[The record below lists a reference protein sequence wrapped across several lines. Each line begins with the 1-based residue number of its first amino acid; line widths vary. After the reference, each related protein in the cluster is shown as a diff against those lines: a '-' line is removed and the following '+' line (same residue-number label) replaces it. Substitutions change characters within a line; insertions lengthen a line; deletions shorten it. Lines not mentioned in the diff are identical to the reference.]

1 MLGVTKTNPKKMKA
15 STLLL
20 AVICFLSF
28 NAKAQVGVG
37 TTSPDGSAQLDIV
50 SNEKGILIPRLTA
63 IQRVS
68 IPSPAEGLLIYQSDA
83 PIGFYFYNGSTWT
96 RLVSTS
102 DVITPALTSGYAAN
116 TSGSTI
122 AVLLGGSNVP
132 LPNAQNF
139 TSGITINGS
148 NSIFTI
154 TNAGRYQISYRLNTT
169 ASLLVSSRILLNGSS
184 LPGSVVSP
192 SLSINSFQSSVIT
205 NVAAGS
211 TISLQFYGLLGAAVL
226 AGDAYVSIVRL
237 Q

>member
-1 MLGVTKTNPKKMKA
+1 MKA

-28 NAKAQVGVG
+28 HVKAQVGVG
-37 TTSPDGSAQLDIV
+37 TTTPDGSAQLDV
-50 SNEKGILIPRLTA
+50 ESTEKGILIPRLTA

-68 IPSPAEGLLIYQSDA
+68 IPSPAAGLLVYQNDA
-83 PIGFYFYNGSTWT
+83 PIGFYFYNGSAWT
-96 RLVSTS
+96 RLASSS

-122 AVLLGGSNVP
+122 AVILGGTNIP

-139 TSGITINGS
+139 TSGVTINGS

-154 TNAGRYQISYRLNTT
+154 VNAGRYQISYRLNTT
-169 ASLLVSSRILLNGSS
+169 ASLLISSRILLNGSS

-192 SLSINSFQSSVIT
+192 SVSINNFQSSVIT

-211 TISLQFYGLLGAAVL
+211 TISLQFYGLIGAAVL